1 MTANIQE
8 ISTDPTTGGI
18 LLGGTPLHPL
28 WLRERVTEPESLDR
42 VSHQRLYEHS
52 DIDAGIRVEFAA
64 IDDNSNH
71 MNVKFSDGYNAVFDL
86 AKISRELGLSQNP
99 EAIPLPKSWRA
110 NLQVQRFD
118 WAELNNPKN
127 MLEMLTTYFEN
138 AFCIMDNVPANLN
151 SLKHHARR
159 FGFIRV
165 TNFGEL
171 FNVETKPLASDVA
184 YTDSELASHT
194 DNPYRLPVPGI
205 QYLHC
210 LTNQVD
216 GGLSTL
222 VDGMS
227 VAEAIAED
235 NQEWA
240 DILEQVPVRFRYEGP
255 TGIYEDTAPL
265 ISRDF
270 RGYVNHIRF
279 SSRVDFVPA
288 LDPKKLTVFYNA
300 RRRMHQ
306 LCNDPAFKIRFPF
319 KTGTLLM
326 MNNYRLFH
334 GRTAFDGKS
343 GHRHLQGCYIDH
355 DGPQCLYRMLANGH
369 SETRV
374 LSEEK

>member
-1 MTANIQE
+1 MTATMTE
-8 ISTDPTTGGI
+8 IMPDQSTGGLTI
-18 LLGGTPLHPL
+18 SGMTLHPL
-28 WLRERVTEPESLDR
+28 WLRERVTEPESLDHI
-42 VSHQRLYEHS
+42 SNQRLYEHS
-52 DIDAGIRVEFAA
+52 DLDTDIRIVSAT
-64 IDDNSNH
+64 IGDNSQH
-71 MNVKFSDGYNAVFDL
+71 LNVCFSDGYKAVFNFESL
-86 AKISRELGLSQNP
+86 TKELGLSQNP
-99 EAIPLPKSWRA
+99 EAIPLPQSWTA
-110 NLQVQRFD
+110 DLDFQRFD
-118 WAELNNPKN
+118 WAELNDPDAMKT
-127 MLEMLTTYFEN
+127 MLTTYFEN
-138 AFCIMDNVPANLN
+138 AFCIMDNVPSELD
-151 SLKHHARR
+151 SLKDHARR

-210 LTNQVD
+210 LTNEVD

-222 VDGMS
+222 VDGMA
-227 VAEAIAED
+227 VAEAIAND
-235 NQEWA
+235 NQDWA
-240 DILEQVPVRFRYEGP
+240 DILENVPVRFRYEGP

-265 ISRDF
+265 ISRDH
-270 RGYVNHIRF
+270 RGLVNHIRF

-288 LDPKKLTVFYNA
+288 LEPEKLTLFYNA

-306 LCNDPAFKIRFPF
+306 LCNDPAFKIKFPF
-319 KTGTLLM
+319 KRGTLLM

-334 GRTAFDGKS
+334 GRTAFDGKQ

-369 SETRV
+369 PETHIMSEDQ
-374 LSEEK
+374 